1 MTAMGGPGRTRQA
14 NAPGTYNSYFDPIH
28 FSSIFVSHTL
38 SPFGF

>member
-1 MTAMGGPGRTRQA
+1 MTALGCPGRARQA
-14 NAPGTYNSYFDPIH
+14 DTTGTHNSDFDPIH